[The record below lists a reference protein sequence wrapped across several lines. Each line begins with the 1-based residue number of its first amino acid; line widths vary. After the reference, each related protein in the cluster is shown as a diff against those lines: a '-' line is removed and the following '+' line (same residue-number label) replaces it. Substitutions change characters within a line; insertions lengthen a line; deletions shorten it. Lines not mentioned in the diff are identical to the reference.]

1 MPRPHEIRTKPYRV
15 ISREVPPLRRKTGV
29 IPALPPRMWRI
40 PNIYPA
46 TYLFVDSPYTIH
58 KQITL
63 PHTAPSFP
71 YLRNRFPSMPA
82 IPIFPNLKQGFLN
95 DLLRLLHVSGN
106 PENNPEKVILQRQYL
121 CRKFVCSHTF
131 LSIRR
136 AKPEKGCRF

>member
-1 MPRPHEIRTKPYRV
+1 MPRPHEIRTKPYKV

-71 YLRNRFPSMPA
+71 YFRNTFPSMPDYA
-82 IPIFPNLKQGFLN
+82 LPSCNRKVSALPLHRGRINEHVFANMRSVQGA
-95 DLLRLLHVSGN
+95 
-106 PENNPEKVILQRQYL
+106 QRTV
-121 CRKFVCSHTF
+121 CKFVQ
-131 LSIRR
+131 IAYRQGR
-136 AKPEKGCRF
+136 

>member
-1 MPRPHEIRTKPYRV
+1 MPRPHEIRTKPYKV

-71 YLRNRFPSMPA
+71 YYRNALIHQGCRHHRKHCIFRTVDTYTAKQPFSA
-82 IPIFPNLKQGFLN
+82 IYYDFSQNKNPRRSYI
-95 DLLRLLHVSGN
+95 LLYSPDSGRLLS
-106 PENNPEKVILQRQYL
+106 
-121 CRKFVCSHTF
+121 F
-131 LSIRR
+131 
-136 AKPEKGCRF
+136 